1 MPRCG
6 SLYAVHVLV
15 FGWDPL
21 LDRVKVRRFTDDLGL
36 EAMKP
41 EERTTGHPVKKGYQ
55 PGIDIW

>member
-15 FGWDPL
+15 FGWNSL
-21 LDRVKVRRFTDDLGL
+21 LDRVKVRRFMDDLRL

-41 EERTTGHPVKKGYQ
+41 EERTTGHPVKRS
-55 PGIDIW
+55 